1 MPQLGQSS
9 CSRCGLII
17 FRRVHGF
24 TKCAHVTR
32 GAISGILSG
41 PGSFVAQNIDDTS
54 AAWLPA
60 RPPPA
65 LWLPSQKGQANW
77 VNLRNMLFN
86 LEMNDSVLAE
96 QFLGE
101 IERLRKIRKIGA
113 PKKGAGV
120 RRKLVSFLPIELMD
134 RSFFLKTK
142 LDGSQRSQVSKA
154 QQSYVA
160 RCKELKLA
168 P

>member
-1 MPQLGQSS
+1 
-9 CSRCGLII
+9 
-17 FRRVHGF
+17 
-24 TKCAHVTR
+24 
-32 GAISGILSG
+32 
-41 PGSFVAQNIDDTS
+41 
-54 AAWLPA
+54 
-60 RPPPA
+60 
-65 LWLPSQKGQANW
+65 
-77 VNLRNMLFN
+77 MLFN
-86 LEMNDSVLAE
+86 LEMYDSVLAE

-101 IERLRKIRKIGA
+101 IERLRKLRKIDA

-134 RSFFLKTK
+134 RCFFLKTK